1 MEKMKEIIR
10 GFGCIIILWEIKKK
24 KYIRYF
30 EKKLVMVYLIIFFRV
45 ISICLMLLVLFF
57 KFLFRDINV

>member
-24 KYIRYF
+24 FIRYF

>member
-10 GFGCIIILWEIKKK
+10 FWLYYYIMRNKRKF
-24 KYIRYF
+24 IRYF

>member
-24 KYIRYF
+24 KFIRYF
-30 EKKLVMVYLIIFFRV
+30 EKKISYGVFDYFF
-45 ISICLMLLVLFF
+45 
-57 KFLFRDINV
+57 

>member
-24 KYIRYF
+24 IYKIFWKKISYGVFDYF
-30 EKKLVMVYLIIFFRV
+30 F
-45 ISICLMLLVLFF
+45 
-57 KFLFRDINV
+57 